1 MPALIPCMVVED
13 DPIQSFVLREQL
25 KFMGYASQG
34 AENAFQALDLLERR
48 DFAVALM
55 DVRMP
60 GMNGWQATETIRA
73 SPRPWRNIP
82 IICVTAFAFLSDIK
96 RAFASGMD
104 AYISK
109 PYAYETLGKLIQMVL
124 RESAEGRVSNCG
136 EQACIEHLTPSCCYR
151 RRRRHGV
158 AVCF

>member
-1 MPALIPCMVVED
+1 MVVED
-13 DPIQSFVLREQL
+13 DPIQNFVLREQL

-34 AENAFQALDLLERR
+34 AENAYQALDLLERR
-48 DFAVALM
+48 EFAVALM

-109 PYAYETLGKLIQMVL
+109 PYAYETLHKLIQAVL
-124 RESAEGRVSNCG
+124 RESAEGRMSNCG
-136 EQACIEHLTPSCCYR
+136 KRACIEYLTPSCCYR
-151 RRRRHGV
+151 RRIGHD
-158 AVCF
+158 AAACF